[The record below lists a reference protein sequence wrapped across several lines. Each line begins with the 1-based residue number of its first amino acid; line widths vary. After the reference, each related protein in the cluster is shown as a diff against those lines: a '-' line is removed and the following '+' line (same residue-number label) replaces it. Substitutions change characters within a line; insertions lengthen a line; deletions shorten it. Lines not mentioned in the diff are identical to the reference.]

1 MDVVFVVF
9 LMKRRPPRSTRTGN
23 TLSLHDALPFCY
35 VPRFAL
41 YVQGMAAL
49 IGRVREAWP
58 GKPRLLLGHS
68 MGGLIATLLLIEHQR
83 DFAAAALSGPAI
95 LTPAPLSRLTVWIR
109 SEEHTSELQSLMRIS
124 YAVFCLK
131 KKT

>member
-1 MDVVFVVF
+1 
-9 LMKRRPPRSTRTGN
+9 
-23 TLSLHDALPFCY
+23 
-35 VPRFAL
+35 
-41 YVQGMAAL
+41 MAAL

-95 LTPAPLSRLTVWIR
+95 LTHAPLSRLTGWISR
-109 SEEHTSELQSLMRIS
+109 FLSRAEERRVGQECVSTCRYRWSQYH
-124 YAVFCLK
+124 K
-131 KKT
+131 KKNKTQTRRK

>member
-1 MDVVFVVF
+1 M
-9 LMKRRPPRSTRTGN
+9 G
-23 TLSLHDALPFCY
+23 Y

-95 LTPAPLSRLTVWIR
+95 LTPAPLSRLTVWITRFLR
-109 SEEHTSELQSLMRIS
+109 SEEHTSELQSLIRNS
-124 YAVFCLK
+124 YAVFCL
-131 KKT
+131 